1 MVSGA
6 SYTAVYLITRRLTEN
21 LRGETVILPPSAP
34 GSDRLVLVSFFTI
47 TVKAEIIDGMAV
59 YDNPQSGRPAD
70 YIELFD
76 GAGGLLMVGWVD
88 RFGIRRTAMDQ
99 GLLQKEASG
108 PEEILV
114 LLLEG
119 VPL

>member
-1 MVSGA
+1 MHTAQAA
-6 SYTAVYLITRRLTEN
+6 SPAAQ
-21 LRGETVILPPSAP
+21 TVGFEPVGLSYI
-34 GSDRLVLVSFFTI
+34 I
-47 TVKAEIIDGMAV
+47 KANAAV

-76 GAGGLLMVGWVD
+76 GSGGLLMVGWVD